1 MNNKFTEYQMYKNNK
16 VTKLSIVIGAT
27 IAAASMNVS
36 ATTVSS
42 MTIKNQTANGVPSF
56 VTGDLGNMTDKSA
69 VQSLKDIITSQNE
82 FGAQGNES
90 FTIHRQWIDELGKK
104 HTHLD
109 QTINGLKVYG
119 TSMIIHANPN
129 LGALNNGNATSTI
142 YGLTG
147 RLAHNNDNNAMSVM
161 NSISNNNGAKKA
173 LAAAKNIGNTAGTAE
188 LVYIYLPLSEETK
201 LAYRLEVT
209 WDNGN
214 EDFGRDFI
222 YFDANSSEVL
232 TREPQVHSAKNWRTH
247 TLNGGSANSA
257 PGTLLCTN
265 NQSCG
270 GNAAAQRA
278 HDGAAKVY
286 DYYQSKFGR
295 DSLDNNGMTMISS
308 VDMGVSNAY
317 WTGSQMI
324 YGQASNGLNDFTA
337 DFDIIGHELTHGVTG
352 NTARLVYANASGA
365 LNEAWSDILGLSAE
379 AYKNGITTSTWL
391 LGNDL
396 YNNQPGKAFRY
407 MNNPTQD
414 GYSKDW
420 WPERIPYVSN
430 PNNNNDQGGVHGNSG
445 IANLAYV
452 LLVDGG
458 THPRNKS
465 TAQVPSIGM
474 AKAEKIFYR
483 ALTTYMNQNT
493 DFSGAR
499 TATAQS
505 AQDLYGTAEKTAVE
519 TAWCAVG
526 VGTCPGGGTTPGVE
540 LQNGIA
546 KTGISGTAKQQLFYT
561 IEVPVG
567 ATNLNFKTSGGTGD
581 ADLFVK
587 FGAKPSLTTQDC
599 KSTSN
604 GNTESCDITN
614 IQAGTYHVMVEAW
627 SAISGVSLTASF
639 SDGGTTPVDELQNG
653 VAKSGISGT
662 AKQQLFYT
670 LEVPANATALSFTT
684 SGGSGDADLYVKFG
698 SKPSLS
704 TQDCKSTSNGNTE
717 SCDITNVQAGTYHVM
732 VEAWS
737 AISGVSLTGSY
748 TSGSTGGNE
757 PINDTLNNISVSQGQ
772 WQHYTQVLPAG
783 YSNMTINISGGT
795 GDADLYIR
803 HGAQSTSTLYE
814 CRPYLDGN
822 TESCSLSAPAAGTWY
837 IDVYGYQAVSG
848 LTLTLQANP

>member
-36 ATTVSS
+36 ATTVTS
-42 MTIKNQTANGVPSF
+42 MNIKNQTANGLPSF
-56 VTGDLGNMTDKSA
+56 VTGDLGTMTNKSA

-82 FGAQGNES
+82 FSAQGNEN
-90 FTIHRQWIDELGKK
+90 FTIYRQWVDELGKS
-104 HTHLD
+104 HTHFD

-119 TSMIIHANPN
+119 TSMIIHATPS
-129 LGALNNGNATSTI
+129 LGVVNSGNATSTI

-147 RLAHNNDNNAMSVM
+147 RLAHNNDNDSMSVM
-161 NSISNNNGAKKA
+161 NSISNNNATKNA
-173 LAAAKNIGNTAGTAE
+173 LAAAKIIGNISGSPE

-222 YFDANSSEVL
+222 YFDANSSAVL
-232 TREPQVHSAKNWRTH
+232 TRESQVHSAKNWRTH

-257 PGTLLCTN
+257 PGSLLCTN

-465 TAQVPSIGM
+465 AAQVPGIGM

-493 DFSGAR
+493 NFAGAR

-526 VGTCPGGGTTPGVE
+526 VGSCP
-540 LQNGIA
+540 
-546 KTGISGTAKQQLFYT
+546 
-561 IEVPVG
+561 
-567 ATNLNFKTSGGTGD
+567 
-581 ADLFVK
+581 
-587 FGAKPSLTTQDC
+587 
-599 KSTSN
+599 
-604 GNTESCDITN
+604 
-614 IQAGTYHVMVEAW
+614 
-627 SAISGVSLTASF
+627 
-639 SDGGTTPVDELQNG
+639 DGGTTPPVGGELQNG
-653 VAKSGISGT
+653 VAKTGISGT

-670 LEVPANATALSFTT
+670 LEVPAGATDLTFNT
-684 SGGSGDADLYVKFG
+684 SGGSGDADLFVKFG
-698 SKPSLS
+698 AQPSLT
-704 TQDCKSTSNGNTE
+704 TQDCKSTSSGNTE
-717 SCDITNVQAGTYHVM
+717 TCTITNVQAGTYHVM

-748 TSGSTGGNE
+748 TNGSTGGND
-757 PINDTLNNISVSQGQ
+757 PINDSLNNISVSQGQ

-783 YSNMTINISGGT
+783 YTDMTINISGGT

-803 HGAQSTSTLYE
+803 HGAQSTSSLYD

-822 TESCSLSAPAAGTWY
+822 SENCSFTAPAAGTWY

>member
-1 MNNKFTEYQMYKNNK
+1 MNNNFTEYQMYKNNK
-16 VTKLSIVIGAT
+16 NHNATKLSIVV
-27 IAAASMNVS
+27 AASLTAATMNVS
-36 ATTVSS
+36 ATTVTS
-42 MTIKNQTANGVPSF
+42 MNIKNQTANGVPSF
-56 VTGDLGNMTDKSA
+56 VTGDLGNMTAKSA

-82 FGAQGNES
+82 FGAQGNEN
-90 FTIHRQWIDELGKK
+90 FTINRQWVDALGKS
-104 HTHLD
+104 HTHFD

-119 TSMIIHANPN
+119 TSMIIHANQG
-129 LGALNNGNATSTI
+129 LSTFNNGIAPSNI

-147 RLAHNNDNNAMSVM
+147 RLAQSANSSFSVM
-161 NSISNNNGAKKA
+161 SSSNNNGAKKA
-173 LAAAKNIGNTAGTAE
+173 LLAAKLIGNALGAPE
-188 LVYIYLPLSEETK
+188 LSYIYLPLSEETK
-201 LAYRLEVT
+201 LAYRLEVS
-209 WDNGN
+209 WDYGN
-214 EDFGRDFI
+214 NDFGRDYI
-222 YFDANSSEVL
+222 YFDANSAEVL
-232 TREPQVHSAKNWRTH
+232 TREPQVHSAKNWRTY

-257 PGTLLCTN
+257 PGSLLCTN

-278 HDGAAKVY
+278 HDGASKVY

-317 WTGSQMI
+317 WTGAQMI
-324 YGQASNGLNDFTA
+324 YGEASNGLNDFTA

-379 AYKNGITTSTWL
+379 AYKNGSTTSTWL
-391 LGNDL
+391 LGDDL

-420 WPERIPYVSN
+420 WPERIPYESN

-465 TAQVPSIGM
+465 TAQVPGIGM

-493 DFSGAR
+493 NFSGAR
-499 TATAQS
+499 TATAQA
-505 AQDLYGTAEKTAVE
+505 AQDLYGSAEKTAVE

-526 VGTCPGGGTTPGVE
+526 VGSCPDGGTTPSSE
-540 LQNGIA
+540 LQNGVT
-546 KTGISGTAKQQLFYT
+546 KTDISGTSKQQMFYT
-561 IEVPVG
+561 FEVPAG
-567 ATNLNFKTSGGTGD
+567 ATDLNFKTSGGTGD

-587 FGAKPSLTTQDC
+587 FGAKPSLTVQDC
-599 KSTSN
+599 KSTSS
-604 GNTESCDITN
+604 GNTENCTISN

-639 SDGGTTPVDELQNG
+639 TDG
-653 VAKSGISGT
+653 
-662 AKQQLFYT
+662 
-670 LEVPANATALSFTT
+670 
-684 SGGSGDADLYVKFG
+684 
-698 SKPSLS
+698 
-704 TQDCKSTSNGNTE
+704 
-717 SCDITNVQAGTYHVM
+717 
-732 VEAWS
+732 
-737 AISGVSLTGSY
+737 
-748 TSGSTGGNE
+748 GSTGGND
-757 PINDTLNNISVSQGQ
+757 PIYDTLNNISVSNGQ

-783 YSNMTINISGGT
+783 YENMTINISGGT

-803 HGAQSTSTLYE
+803 HGAQSTSKLYD
-814 CRPYLDGN
+814 CRPYLNGN
-822 TESCSLSAPAAGTWY
+822 TESCSFTAPAAGTWY
-837 IDVYGYQAVSG
+837 IDVYGYQASSG

>member
-1 MNNKFTEYQMYKNNK
+1 MYKNNK
-16 VTKLSIVIGAT
+16 VTKLSIMVGAAL
-27 IAAASMNVS
+27 IASTMNVS
-36 ATTVSS
+36 ATTVTS
-42 MTIKNQTANGVPSF
+42 MNIKNQTANGVPSF
-56 VTGDLGNMTDKSA
+56 VTGDLGNMTASSA
-69 VQSLKDIITSQNE
+69 VQALKDIITSQSV
-82 FGAQGNES
+82 FGAQGNEN
-90 FTIHRQWIDELGKK
+90 FKIHRQWIDELGTS
-104 HTHLD
+104 HTHFD

-119 TSMIIHANPN
+119 TSMIIHATPN
-129 LGALNNGNATSTI
+129 VSAFSNGNASSTI

-147 RLAHNNDNNAMSVM
+147 RLAHNSDNNTMSIM
-161 NSISNNNGAKKA
+161 SSNSNNTGAKKA
-173 LAAAKNIGNTAGTAE
+173 LAAAKIIGNTSDTAE
-188 LVYIYLPLSEETK
+188 LAYIYLPLTEETK
-201 LAYRLEVT
+201 LAYRLEVS
-209 WDNGN
+209 WDYGN
-214 EDFGRDFI
+214 DDFGRDFI
-222 YFDANSSEVL
+222 YFDANSFEVL
-232 TREPQVHSAKNWRTH
+232 TREPQIHSAKNWRTY

-278 HDGAAKVY
+278 HDGAAIVY

-308 VDMGVSNAY
+308 VDMGVANAY
-317 WTGSQMI
+317 WTGTQMM
-324 YGQASNGLNDFTA
+324 YGQASNGMNDFTA

-391 LGNDL
+391 LGDDL

-407 MNNPTQD
+407 MNNPTKD

-430 PNNNNDQGGVHGNSG
+430 PNNGNDQGGVHGNSG

-474 AKAEKIFYR
+474 AKSENIFYR

-493 DFSGAR
+493 NFSGAR
-499 TATAQS
+499 TATAQA
-505 AQDLYGTAEKTAVE
+505 AQDLYGATEKAAVE
-519 TAWCAVG
+519 CAWGAVG
-526 VGTCPGGGTTPGVE
+526 VGNTDACSGDTTKPAYE
-540 LQNGIA
+540 LQNGVA
-546 KTGISGTAKQQLFYT
+546 KTGIVGTAKQQIFYT
-561 IEVPVG
+561 LEVPAG
-567 ATNLNFKTSGGTGD
+567 ATELSFNTSGGTGD

-587 FGAKPSLTTQDC
+587 FEAKPSLSVQDC
-599 KSTSN
+599 KSTSS
-604 GNTESCDITN
+604 GNTETCT
-614 IQAGTYHVMVEAW
+614 
-627 SAISGVSLTASF
+627 
-639 SDGGTTPVDELQNG
+639 
-653 VAKSGISGT
+653 
-662 AKQQLFYT
+662 
-670 LEVPANATALSFTT
+670 
-684 SGGSGDADLYVKFG
+684 
-698 SKPSLS
+698 
-704 TQDCKSTSNGNTE
+704 
-717 SCDITNVQAGTYHVM
+717 ITNVQTGTYHVM

-748 TSGSTGGNE
+748 TNGDTTGGNE
-757 PINDTLNNISVSQGQ
+757 PINDIHHNISLSQGQ

-783 YSNMTINISGGT
+783 YANMTINISGGT

-803 HGAQSTSTLYE
+803 HGAQSTSTLHD

-822 TESCSLSAPAAGTWY
+822 TESCSFTAPAAGTWY
-837 IDVYGYQAVSG
+837 LDVYGYQAVSA

>member
-1 MNNKFTEYQMYKNNK
+1 MYKNYKNHK
-16 VTKLSIVIGAT
+16 ATKLSIVLAAT
-27 IAAASMNVS
+27 LAASAMNVS
-36 ATTVSS
+36 ATTVTS
-42 MTIKNQTANGVPSF
+42 MNIKNQTANGIPSF
-56 VTGDLGNMTDKSA
+56 VTGDLGDMTDKSA

-90 FTIHRQWIDELGKK
+90 FTINRQWVDQLGKS
-104 HTHLD
+104 HTHFD

-119 TSMIIHANPN
+119 TSMIIHANPSV
-129 LGALNNGNATSTI
+129 GILNNSNTTSSI

-147 RLAHNNDNNAMSVM
+147 RLAHNNNSAPMSVM
-161 NSISNNNGAKKA
+161 NNNSNKAAKKA
-173 LAAAKNIGNTAGTAE
+173 LAAAKLIGNPSGAAE
-188 LVYIYLPLSEETK
+188 LAYIYLPLSEETK
-201 LAYRLEVT
+201 LAYRLEVS

-214 EDFGRDFI
+214 NDFGRDFI
-222 YFDANSSEVL
+222 YFDANSSEIL
-232 TREPQVHSAKNWRTH
+232 TREPQVHSAKNWRTY
-247 TLNGGSANSA
+247 TLNGGAASSA
-257 PGTLLCTN
+257 PGSLLCTN

-324 YGQASNGLNDFTA
+324 YGEASNGLNDFTA
-337 DFDIIGHELTHGVTG
+337 DFDIIGHELTHGVTD

-379 AYKNGITTSTWL
+379 AYKNGSTTSTWL
-391 LGNDL
+391 LGDDL

-465 TAQVPSIGM
+465 VAQVPSIGM

-493 DFSGAR
+493 NFAGAR
-499 TATAQS
+499 TATAQA
-505 AQDLYGTAEKTAVE
+505 AQDLYGATEKSAVE
-519 TAWCAVG
+519 CAWGAVG
-526 VGTCPGGGTTPGVE
+526 VGTTEACSGDVIPGVE
-540 LQNGIA
+540 LQNGVA
-546 KTGISGTAKQQLFYT
+546 KTGIAGTAKQQMFYT
-561 IEVPVG
+561 FEVPAG
-567 ATNLNFKTSGGTGD
+567 ATDLSFKTSGGTGD

-587 FGAKPSLTTQDC
+587 FGAKPSLSVQDC
-599 KSTSN
+599 KSTSS
-604 GNTESCDITN
+604 GNTETCTITN
-614 IQAGTYHVMVEAW
+614 IQT
-627 SAISGVSLTASF
+627 
-639 SDGGTTPVDELQNG
+639 
-653 VAKSGISGT
+653 
-662 AKQQLFYT
+662 
-670 LEVPANATALSFTT
+670 
-684 SGGSGDADLYVKFG
+684 
-698 SKPSLS
+698 
-704 TQDCKSTSNGNTE
+704 
-717 SCDITNVQAGTYHVM
+717 GTYHVM

-737 AISGVSLTGSY
+737 AISGVSLTGSF
-748 TSGSTGGNE
+748 TDGSNGGNE
-757 PINDTLNNISVSQGQ
+757 PINDTLSNISVSQGQ

-783 YSNMTINISGGT
+783 YANMTINISGGT

-803 HGAQSTSTLYE
+803 HGAQSTSTLHD
-814 CRPYLDGN
+814 CRPYLNGN
-822 TESCSLSAPAAGTWY
+822 VESCSFTAPAAGTWY
-837 IDVYGYQAVSG
+837 IDIHGYQAASG
-848 LTLTLQANP
+848 VTLTLQANP